1 MVCSWFVHF
10 FFKSMWQTVFWEQ
23 QCGCPCCHWL
33 ISSAGDSS
41 GRSGDNHVGRGVVNC
56 DTAIGKLPPRWTE
69 WDLVYFCWNGL
80 GLPHQWFGVWSIR
93 FFSVNI
99 WHCQHQAV
107 VSILLFLDLE
117 PNKECFKKVIFKG
130 CRPCRRPRKRETGN
144 GVSWL
149 RSSVLWIVSL
159 DALYIHYIYIY
170 MHQIVYTCML
180 KWNFASSYPCH
191 EAQASILL
199 LSVFRGWCVLLPVRK
214 T

>member
-1 MVCSWFVHF
+1 MHIVWTWFVIAHICSF
-10 FFKSMWQTVFWEQ
+10 TYYVYAVFCNYTVSFSIWIVWKYRFDLYVYIHKTKT
-23 QCGCPCCHWL
+23 GVCHQFPIHHLTKVICNMLHICWVAMMNL
-33 ISSAGDSS
+33 PM
-41 GRSGDNHVGRGVVNC
+41 R
-56 DTAIGKLPPRWTE
+56 TWKLPSYIYIYTSMHICIC
-69 WDLVYFCWNGL
+69 LC
-80 GLPHQWFGVWSIR
+80 
-93 FFSVNI
+93 
-99 WHCQHQAV
+99 
-107 VSILLFLDLE
+107 ILY
-117 PNKECFKKVIFKG
+117 IFKG

>member
-1 MVCSWFVHF
+1 MDHCVLLFGGVCFHGEELILHKHRNTVRVCATYFDVLFVF
-10 FFKSMWQTVFWEQ
+10 CKSMNVCLWWCICICFSCIEDAMQ
-23 QCGCPCCHWL
+23 
-33 ISSAGDSS
+33 
-41 GRSGDNHVGRGVVNC
+41 
-56 DTAIGKLPPRWTE
+56 
-69 WDLVYFCWNGL
+69 GL
-80 GLPHQWFGVWSIR
+80 GGGAHGDDEGSECMRTCHRWSCCSLLLGRRGILY
-93 FFSVNI
+93 NI
-99 WHCQHQAV
+99 TY
-107 VSILLFLDLE
+107 
-117 PNKECFKKVIFKG
+117 IFKG

>member
-1 MVCSWFVHF
+1 MGRWSLSRPAMIFHLFSSF
-10 FFKSMWQTVFWEQ
+10 FLNAQR
-23 QCGCPCCHWL
+23 
-33 ISSAGDSS
+33 
-41 GRSGDNHVGRGVVNC
+41 GRPWRLHQFHE
-56 DTAIGKLPPRWTE
+56 LW
-69 WDLVYFCWNGL
+69 
-80 GLPHQWFGVWSIR
+80 GLPAHFT
-93 FFSVNI
+93 
-99 WHCQHQAV
+99 
-107 VSILLFLDLE
+107 FLRI
-117 PNKECFKKVIFKG
+117 FHTFRIIYIFKG
-130 CRPCRRPRKRETGN
+130 CRPCRRPRKRESGN

-159 DALYIHYIYIY
+159 DALYIHYIYIYIY